1 MKTLIKTQ
9 IFYEIAMSI
18 GNSLDLGPMLKEGL
32 SAYLRKLNCSAGV
45 VFEMR
50 KEPGGT
56 LSFMPI
62 FSIPGNF
69 SACQAA
75 LELIPNDLTEV
86 CLQGFLETLPVSGQ
100 DDEGSFFH
108 LMDLPGFGL
117 LLVRTGKEYSPFIIR
132 SLDRL
137 NRKLA
142 DSCLACLQNMK
153 IESINQRLTREI
165 FERRQAEVELR
176 KVLDGLERRVE
187 ERTCKLEE
195 SNKALTTAN
204 QQLNDIIT
212 ERKRA
217 EDELFNSRQMLQSV
231 LDNIPQ
237 RVFWK
242 NRDSVV
248 IGCNKAFATERGR
261 EDPCELIEKSTY
273 EINSLSA
280 ENTERYLAV
289 DREVMATGRAKLNY
303 ETPLIKPDG
312 SEAWIVVNKVPMFDR
327 GGRVIGILG
336 TYEDITE
343 RKRAE
348 EERMRLVAA
357 IEQAAEAIIIT
368 DTNWIID
375 YVNPAFTAMTGYEGT
390 EVLGRHLRF
399 LKSDKHDRAFTAIYG
414 KRFKRRTVDGRDGS
428 PTGKKTAH
436 YTKPRPRA
444 SAVRNKSGDIIN
456 YVSIHRDITLQ
467 GKLERDLRQ
476 AQKMEAIGTLAGGIA
491 HDFNN
496 ILAAIVGHAE
506 LARFKLSQEDPVRS
520 NLDQVLKAGARAT
533 DLVKRILAF
542 SRQTEL
548 KRQPVPIVSVVEEAL
563 KIVAPFSAH
572 NHRNSQ

>member
-1 MKTLIKTQ
+1 M
-9 IFYEIAMSI
+9 
-18 GNSLDLGPMLKEGL
+18 
-32 SAYLRKLNCSAGV
+32 
-45 VFEMR
+45 
-50 KEPGGT
+50 
-56 LSFMPI
+56 
-62 FSIPGNF
+62 
-69 SACQAA
+69 
-75 LELIPNDLTEV
+75 
-86 CLQGFLETLPVSGQ
+86 
-100 DDEGSFFH
+100 
-108 LMDLPGFGL
+108 
-117 LLVRTGKEYSPFIIR
+117 
-132 SLDRL
+132 
-137 NRKLA
+137 
-142 DSCLACLQNMK
+142 
-153 IESINQRLTREI
+153 
-165 FERRQAEVELR
+165 
-176 KVLDGLERRVE
+176 LDGLERRVE

-348 EERMRLVAA
+348 EERMRLATV

-368 DTNWIID
+368 DANLIID
-375 YVNPAFTAMTGYEGT
+375 YVNPAFTSY
-390 EVLGRHLRF
+390 
-399 LKSDKHDRAFTAIYG
+399 
-414 KRFKRRTVDGRDGS
+414 DG
-428 PTGKKTAH
+428 
-436 YTKPRPRA
+436 
-444 SAVRNKSGDIIN
+444 
-456 YVSIHRDITLQ
+456 L
-467 GKLERDLRQ
+467 
-476 AQKMEAIGTLAGGIA
+476 
-491 HDFNN
+491 
-496 ILAAIVGHAE
+496 
-506 LARFKLSQEDPVRS
+506 
-520 NLDQVLKAGARAT
+520 
-533 DLVKRILAF
+533 
-542 SRQTEL
+542 
-548 KRQPVPIVSVVEEAL
+548 
-563 KIVAPFSAH
+563 
-572 NHRNSQ
+572 